1 MSEKQNQLSGVPI
14 MDVRAELITLLP
26 RLRRFAF
33 CLTRSLQDADDLV
46 QSACERA
53 LTRIEQFQ
61 PGSRL
66 DSWMFAIMRNLWID
80 RIRARA
86 RAPEVADSALVEAIA
101 DSDRISERTEAR
113 SDLRSISQLML
124 QLPEGQL
131 SVLTLVAVEGHSYQE
146 AAEMLQVPI
155 GTIMSR
161 LSRARAKLAAG
172 LSEPDRIP
180 ATKVT
185 GE

>member
-1 MSEKQNQLSGVPI
+1 
-14 MDVRAELITLLP
+14 
-26 RLRRFAF
+26 
-33 CLTRSLQDADDLV
+33 
-46 QSACERA
+46 
-53 LTRIEQFQ
+53 
-61 PGSRL
+61 
-66 DSWMFAIMRNLWID
+66 MFAIMRNLWID
-80 RIRARA
+80 KIRARA
-86 RAPEVADSALVEAIA
+86 RASEVSDSALVETVA

-124 QLPEGQL
+124 QLPEEQL